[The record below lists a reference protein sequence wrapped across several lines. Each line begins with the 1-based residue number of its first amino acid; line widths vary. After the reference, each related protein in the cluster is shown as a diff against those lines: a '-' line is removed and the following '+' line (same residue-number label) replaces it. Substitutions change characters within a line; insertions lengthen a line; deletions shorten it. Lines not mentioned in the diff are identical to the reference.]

1 MIAFI
6 IRWSLRNRLLVL
18 VGAVLLPAWGIWS
31 LQRMPV
37 DALPDL
43 SDVQV
48 IIHVSYPGKAPQV
61 VEDQFTYLLT
71 PPLLSVPGAPTV
83 RGY

>member
-6 IRWSLRNRLLVL
+6 IRWSLRNRILVL
-18 VGAVLLPAWGIWS
+18 VGAALLTAWGIWS

-61 VEDQFTYLLT
+61 
-71 PPLLSVPGAPTV
+71 PPDKILYPYMFCRISTLAPALV
-83 RGY
+83 NI